1 MEDIGCLV
9 VILLCVITP
18 VLWIFG
24 VLGVVV
30 DALLYILL
38 ILLWLALVAGIVW
51 LFLPY
56 RGKENNKNSR
66 NHKKL
71 EDNS

>member
-24 VLGVVV
+24 VLGAVVNAV
-30 DALLYILL
+30 VITLLYILL
-38 ILLWLALVAGIVW
+38 ILLGLALVAGMVW

-56 RGKENNKNSR
+56 RGKEDNK
-66 NHKKL
+66 KK
-71 EDNS
+71 